1 MSVEAKIDGF
11 EVRRVILELKIDPKR
26 LREKIKN
33 IIEKRR
39 TKIGDKKSIKDHK
52 KRLKKL

>member
-1 MSVEAKIDGF
+1 MW
-11 EVRRVILELKIDPKR
+11 ELKIDPKR
-26 LREKIKN
+26 LREEVKN

-39 TKIGDKKSIKDHK
+39 TNMGDKKSIKDHK